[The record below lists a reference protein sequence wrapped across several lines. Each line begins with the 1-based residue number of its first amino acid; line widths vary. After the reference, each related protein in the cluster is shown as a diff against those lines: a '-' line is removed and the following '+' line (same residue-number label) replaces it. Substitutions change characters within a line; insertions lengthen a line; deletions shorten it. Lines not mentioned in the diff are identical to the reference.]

1 MAAPAMKENEELPG
15 TELSAT
21 RATREPRSQTRAR
34 ARRER
39 VRASV
44 GVEGAAA
51 SPAAAWR
58 KAQRWAPRVPA
69 LSEFLGRGVPCH
81 STHPALRSLIRGGG
95 EQGSLAEDRVLH
107 QIQ

>member
-58 KAQRWAPRVPA
+58 KAQRWARVPA

-95 EQGSLAEDRVLH
+95 EQGPLAEDRVLH